1 MLVLFVVEGIRLH
14 LRKYWFPVP
23 FINSQWTIT
32 YVLTYFTY
40 RDCSNGCCH
49 LSSLLFVSIL
59 NFGSLIALISLPI
72 ISHSQPASMFF
83 SFLIGLAFRKKVII
97 SYIYKCI
104 YIYKSYIYIYHH
116 HLSSQHCGVLVPVQH
131 LLTSNV
137 QKKKFWASKTS
148 DPFPSLGSPWCH
160 VYLVLSHP
168 FPYENHGYYRS
179 NTLC

>member
-1 MLVLFVVEGIRLH
+1 MVNVTIYSIHGS
-14 LRKYWFPVP
+14 YG
-23 FINSQWTIT
+23 QWTIT

-72 ISHSQPASMFF
+72 ISHYQPASMFF

-97 SYIYKCI
+97 SYIYICVCI
-104 YIYKSYIYIYHH
+104 SFIFST
-116 HLSSQHCGVLVPVQH
+116 LRCFGTSQH

-137 QKKKFWASKTS
+137 QKKKSWASKTTRVHLYPS
-148 DPFPSLGSPWCH
+148 VGSPGRHDMPCLSSPFPLIWQ
-160 VYLVLSHP
+160 
-168 FPYENHGYYRS
+168 
-179 NTLC
+179 